1 MADSNENR
9 EVINEKEVTESE
21 NEVKTVSAEKESAAE
36 TSPAVSSKAEK
47 TGSMAPAKK
56 KKKKSAYRRMIE
68 HRIKVAAIVVA
79 AVAAVLILFFTCIAS
94 YDFSEKAW
102 HVKFDP
108 IHGYTYTYY
117 LKNDFVPAHI
127 EIKSCSKGGSS
138 VTIPDTIW
146 GARVEVISEDAFKDS
161 VKQVTLG
168 KFVYCVEEGNGEQ
181 KFILPEGYG
190 STDYYV
196 TFKDKNASG
205 FYYKA
210 NPDCTLTAFAYFKS
224 QEEFD
229 VPLQYGG
236 LTVSY
241 CTNYYEN
248 TEYLTAMAETLV
260 TSHSM
265 LPYNMERIIE
275 IGEGG
280 INQYF
285 FSIDDEETRTRLQNV
300 FNNLPRIYKYDENG
314 NPADG
319 ETAIKLAIAN
329 NGGGLGESV
338 MEVMES
344 YSPID
349 FIAAE
354 KDLTVQT
361 IDALLNDSID
371 FSSWLR
377 SAFLT
382 VG

>member
-1 MADSNENR
+1 MIDSNENI
-9 EVINEKEVTESE
+9 EVTNEKEIAE
-21 NEVKTVSAEKESAAE
+21 NENKVKTASAEKAPSEKA
-36 TSPAVSSKAEK
+36 SPVASVNEEK
-47 TGSMAPAKK
+47 TGSKAPAR

-79 AVAAVLILFFTCIAS
+79 AVAALLILFFTCVAS
-94 YDFSEKAW
+94 YDFSKKAW

-108 IHGYTYTYY
+108 IHGYSYTYY
-117 LKNDFVPAHI
+117 LKKDFVPAHI
-127 EIKSCSKGGSS
+127 EIESCSKGGSS

-181 KFILPEGYG
+181 KFILPESYG
-190 STDYYV
+190 STEYYV

-210 NPDCTLTAFAYFKS
+210 NPDCTLTAYAYFKT

-329 NGGGLGESV
+329 NGGGMGESV

-377 SAFLT
+377 SSFLT